1 MYPLYPGSEE
11 NTGME
16 KELADTA
23 TDDQLILKNIHK
35 DGIQF
40 QWLLQSI
47 AVTVQCNEYLNK
59 ESIENTQEATER
71 GHL

>member
-1 MYPLYPGSEE
+1 MPLITSTHVPLVGTGSHDHAQLHRRLGMYPLYPGSE

-16 KELADTA
+16 KELAVTA

-40 QWLLQSI
+40 QWLL
-47 AVTVQCNEYLNK
+47 
-59 ESIENTQEATER
+59 
-71 GHL
+71 

>member
-11 NTGME
+11 NMGME
-16 KELADTA
+16 KELAVTV

-40 QWLLQSI
+40 QWLL
-47 AVTVQCNEYLNK
+47 
-59 ESIENTQEATER
+59 
-71 GHL
+71 